1 MVISFKIRIIACA
14 LACIF
19 FLDIGKLT
27 YVFLFPEA
35 ISQERLPILNM
46 AGQNIV
52 INNHGDAVDP
62 SYNILIEFLSEDA
75 TENKAYVYP
84 VYTCGDFA
92 SRLHDEAEKRGI
104 KCGIVG
110 IKFNTTYEEKE
121 DMSEAMKN
129 KSRYPPPYSSYDTCR
144 GHAFNAFNTTDGEMV
159 YVDSTGITVEEKEMG
174 NRPYDMIVYAIKGE
188 ELGEICV
195 DQAESLD
202 YSYYKVKEGKYL
214 RYLNTV
220 GKYNSAAELL
230 NREIETNSID
240 SITAL
245 NEKRELE
252 AMRSSL
258 ERCEESRWI
267 IVGQMGIIDYIQ
279 VFW

>member
-1 MVISFKIRIIACA
+1 MSFKIRIIACA

-19 FLDIGKLT
+19 VLELGKLA
-27 YVFLFPEA
+27 YVFLYSEQ
-35 ISQERLPILNM
+35 ISQENLPILNM

-52 INNHGDAVDP
+52 INNHRDTVDP
-62 SYNILIEFLSEDA
+62 NFETLIEFLSEDA
-75 TENKAYVYP
+75 TENKDYVYP

-92 SRLHDEAEKRGI
+92 SHLHEEAEKRGI
-104 KCGIVG
+104 KCGVVG
-110 IKFNTTYEEKE
+110 VKFNTTNKEKE
-121 DMSEAMKN
+121 GMSEVLEN
-129 KSRYPPPYSSYDTCR
+129 KTLYPPPYSSYDTCR
-144 GHAFNAFNTTDGEMV
+144 GHAFNAFNTTDMGMV

-188 ELGEICV
+188 ELGEIRV

-202 YSYYKVKEGKYL
+202 YSHYKVKEGKYL

-267 IVGQMGIIDYIQ
+267 IVGQMGIVDYIQ